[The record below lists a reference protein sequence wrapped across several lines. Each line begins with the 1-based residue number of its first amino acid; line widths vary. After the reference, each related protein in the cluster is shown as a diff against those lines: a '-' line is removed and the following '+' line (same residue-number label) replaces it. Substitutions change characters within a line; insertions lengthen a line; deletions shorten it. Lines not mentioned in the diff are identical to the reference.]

1 LAIPTGVVLFIL
13 VVLAPFGFD
22 ELTIADRLWIAG
34 FFSVITALSS
44 HLHLLVARRVAP
56 VALNPDRWTIGR
68 EILYN
73 VYDMFFIGLW
83 NTALVWVLEDGMVPL
98 GPLFLEMQ
106 WHTLV
111 IGLLPVMVMMGALQF
126 QAQRQQLA
134 RVEQL
139 SQALPPTVNPANAS
153 LISLMGENGKR
164 ELQLPAGDILY
175 LQAAGNYV
183 EVFYEWE
190 GQLTKHLVRNRLKA
204 LTEQLPTHDF
214 YATHKSYVANLQR
227 LARVEGNARDLK
239 LYLRG
244 AAEPVPVSRG
254 KAPELQLRLSNATP
268 A

>member
-1 LAIPTGVVLFIL
+1 VVLFIL

-22 ELTIADRLWIAG
+22 ELRVEDRVWVAG
-34 FFSVITALSS
+34 FFSIVTAFSS
-44 HLHLLVARRVAP
+44 HIHLWLARRLAP

-68 EILYN
+68 EVLYN

-83 NTALVWVLEDGMVPL
+83 NTLLVMALDEEPTPF

-111 IGLLPVMVMMGALQF
+111 VGLLPVLVMMGALQF
-126 QAQRQQLA
+126 QAQQQQLA
-134 RVEQL
+134 RAAQL
-139 SQALPPTVNPANAS
+139 TQALPPASPPANEH
-153 LISLMGENGKR
+153 LISLTAENGKR
-164 ELQLPAGDILY
+164 ELQLPADSLLY

-204 LTEQLPTHDF
+204 LTEQLPEEDF
-214 YATHKSYVANLQR
+214 TATHKSYWVNLR
-227 LARVEGNARDLK
+227 RIVRAEGNARDLK

-244 AAEPVPVSRG
+244 APEPVPVSRG
-254 KAPELQLRLSNATP
+254 RAPELQALLAK